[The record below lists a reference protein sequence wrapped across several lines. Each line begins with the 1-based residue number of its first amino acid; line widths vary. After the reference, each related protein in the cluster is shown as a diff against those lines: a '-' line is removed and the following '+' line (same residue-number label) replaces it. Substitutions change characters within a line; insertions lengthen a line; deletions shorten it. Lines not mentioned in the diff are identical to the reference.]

1 MRIIAFVGCSTGVSG
16 DLGKNLPSVAV
27 QRGAK
32 VAIGFQTTIT
42 VEMANAWVERFFY
55 LLSEGR
61 TVQVAVETINGE
73 TYTYPQSG
81 NTVSFS
87 AMAVYIAGN
96 ETTTLY

>member
-1 MRIIAFVGCSTGVSG
+1 MRIIAFVGCKTGVSG

-27 QRGAK
+27 QRGAR

-42 VEMANAWVERFFY
+42 VGMANAWVERFFY
-55 LLSEGR
+55 LLSGGF
-61 TVQVAVETINGE
+61 TVQEAVETINGE
-73 TYTYPQSG
+73 TYTYPQSE

-87 AMAVYIAGN
+87 TMAVYIAGN